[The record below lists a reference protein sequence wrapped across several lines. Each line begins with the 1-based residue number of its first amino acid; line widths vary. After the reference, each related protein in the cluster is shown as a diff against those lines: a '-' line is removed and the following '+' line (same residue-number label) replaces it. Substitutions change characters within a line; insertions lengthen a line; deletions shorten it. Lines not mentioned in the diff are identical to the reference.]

1 MSAAQ
6 AIVHVFPLV
15 VILCGTCIQHGCPGI
30 GGRDATM
37 EMRSE
42 Y

>member
-6 AIVHVFPLV
+6 IVVYVFPLV
-15 VILCGTCIQHGCPGI
+15 VILCSTCIQRGCPAI
-30 GGRDATM
+30 GGGDGTM

-42 Y
+42 C